1 LGCGKEVRLPGGF
14 RFRVVH
20 VRSTKPC
27 FYCRKSIYP
36 MQPAIVEE
44 RFRVDR
50 KYYHVSCFLAQ
61 YGYRLKT
68 RIGPGGLEICEQR

>member
-14 RFRVVH
+14 KFKVVH

-27 FYCRKSIYP
+27 YYCRKAIYP
-36 MQPAIVEE
+36 PSVAIVEE
-44 RFRVDR
+44 RFRIDR
-50 KYYHVSCFLAQ
+50 KYYHVNCFLAQ

-68 RIGPGGLEICEQR
+68 RVGPGGLEICLG